1 MFVDSIVINYADR
14 HQQTVRVNRTLSA
27 RDPSI
32 LIDLDHGAVTSMYV
46 YGSTMRGR
54 ATFDVIG
61 LRR

>member
-1 MFVDSIVINYADR
+1 VELRQV
-14 HQQTVRVNRTLSA
+14 LSF

-32 LIDLDHGAVTSMYV
+32 TIDLDHGGVTSMYV

-54 ATFDVIG
+54 ATFDIVG